1 MEPSALYRLLQA
13 TMELDRDN
21 DQGRGQRR
29 AGAAQGLEALALPPK
44 RQQDKSPPGDRM
56 PLRQPPAV
64 PDTEAPNAQE
74 GGGGCPSPPGP
85 KARPAPTATKS
96 GPPQPPE
103 VLAATSK
110 AKPAQA
116 KASGGREEAASRP
129 VVRRPPQEEPASEYY
144 SYVQRIPE

>member
-1 MEPSALYRLLQA
+1 MEPSAFYRLLQA

-21 DQGRGQRR
+21 DQGRRQRR
-29 AGAAQGLEALALPPK
+29 AGVAQVLEALALPPK